1 MLAEQFFLTLETIIS
16 HTADSEPTRYPDGSP
31 RSVCRQHVPITLPAI
46 KPSDQVVRS
55 QTVE

>member
-16 HTADSEPTRYPDGSP
+16 HSADAEPTRHPDGSP
-31 RSVCRQHVPITLPAI
+31 RSVCRQHIPIKLSEI
-46 KPSDQVVRS
+46 KPPDQAQS